1 MPTEIIR
8 PDGDTTVGNFSNTPI
23 NAVLSDSNDATF
35 TNNTS
40 QNQSFIVSLDD
51 VSLSGATFNSYNVT
65 GRAKKGGKGNATC
78 NVRLFDSSFAV
89 NTTTSLSLTSTS
101 YVDIAAGT
109 ASFPGG
115 FSESDV
121 NNLSVRLDTT
131 GGTQC
136 FIAEIFVTI
145 DYTAAASGPANLTSH
160 NGIAK
165 ASITSINGITIAN
178 VTSINGV
185 S

>member
-1 MPTEIIR
+1 MPTVTIR
-8 PDGDTTVGNFSNTPI
+8 PDGDTTVGSFSNTPI

-35 TNNTS
+35 TNNTAS
-40 QNQSFIVSLDD
+40 NQSFIVSLDD

-65 GRAKKGGKGNATC
+65 VRAKKGGRGNASC
-78 NVRLFDSSFAV
+78 NARLFDSSFAV
-89 NTTTSLSLTSTS
+89 NHTSSLSVTSSS
-101 YVDIAAGT
+101 YFDYQFG

-131 GGTQC
+131 AFTQV

-145 DYTAAASGPANLTSH
+145 DYTAGSGYGQNVNTVAAANIGKVNSVAT
-160 NGIAK
+160 
-165 ASITSINGITIAN
+165 AN
-178 VTSINGV
+178 IGKVNSV
-185 S
+185 D

>member
-8 PDGDTTVGNFSNTPI
+8 PAGDTTVGNFSNTPI

-65 GRAKKGGKGNATC
+65 VRAKKGGKGNASC
-78 NVRLFDSSFAV
+78 NARLADSSFAV
-89 NTTTSLSLTSTS
+89 NHVSSLSVTSTS
-101 YVDIAAGT
+101 YFDYQFGAT
-109 ASFPGG
+109 FPSG
-115 FSESDV
+115 FSNSDV
-121 NNLSVRLDTT
+121 NTLFVRLDTT
-131 GGTQC
+131 GGTQV
-136 FIAEIFVTI
+136 FISEIFVTI

-165 ASITSINGITIAN
+165 ASITSINGIAMAN
-178 VTSINGV
+178 ITTLNGI

>member
-1 MPTEIIR
+1 MPTVIIR
-8 PDGDTTVGNFSNTPI
+8 PDGDTTIGNFTNTPI

-35 TNNTS
+35 TNNSS
-40 QNQSFIVSLDD
+40 QNQSFIVSLGD

-65 GRAKKGGKGNATC
+65 VRAKKGGKGNATC
-78 NVRLFDSSFAV
+78 NARLFDSSFAV
-89 NTTTSLSLTSTS
+89 NHVSSLSITTTSYFDYQFGAT
-101 YVDIAAGT
+101 
-109 ASFPGG
+109 FPGG

-145 DYTAAASGPANLTSH
+145 DYTAGSSGPANLT
-160 NGIAK
+160 NFNNVAK
-165 ASITSINGITIAN
+165 ANITSINGVAIAN
-178 VTSINGV
+178 ITSINGV